1 VEQAIDT
8 PQEEPKV
15 ERQLQEARQEAA
27 QEGTPQPRLPDLDPP
42 RAAEP

>member
-15 ERQLQEARQEAA
+15 ERQLQEVRREAA
-27 QEGTPQPRLPDLDPP
+27 QEGTVQPRLPDLDPP